1 MLRFSFQR
9 VSLAGVPFE
18 AVAIDAVSCSR
29 VPAATYE
36 PPPWPLVV
44 VLPLI
49 TGLSI
54 TLWAGIAR
62 FVGMF
67 VTN

>member
-1 MLRFSFQR
+1 MLPLSYYR
-9 VSLAGVPFE
+9 VSFARAPFE
-18 AVAIDAVSCSR
+18 ATAIDAVSRNRFSD
-29 VPAATYE
+29 ASDE
-36 PPPWPLVV
+36 LPPWPLVV

-62 FVGMF
+62 LVSMLIA
-67 VTN
+67 T